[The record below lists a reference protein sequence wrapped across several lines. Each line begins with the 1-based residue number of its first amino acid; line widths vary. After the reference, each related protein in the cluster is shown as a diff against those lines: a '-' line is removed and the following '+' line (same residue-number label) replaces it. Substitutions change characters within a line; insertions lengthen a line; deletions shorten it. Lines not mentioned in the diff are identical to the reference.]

1 MKEIKIKTQEKD
13 QEIKLM
19 DLKIKELKMLKSAK
33 KIKQTP
39 LLSTKQPVEDE
50 YMVSPQV
57 QPYENP
63 ASMLLSPENDI
74 QRTTKRKNKILFVKN
89 IQKSNN
95 TEARK
100 SYIANIN
107 QQAID

>member
-39 LLSTKQPVEDE
+39 LLST
-50 YMVSPQV
+50 
-57 QPYENP
+57 
-63 ASMLLSPENDI
+63 I
-74 QRTTKRKNKILFVKN
+74 
-89 IQKSNN
+89 
-95 TEARK
+95 
-100 SYIANIN
+100 
-107 QQAID
+107 